1 MHNGK
6 IGLLESKVGEGSTFY
21 FTLPLTEEEITET
34 ADPPKR
40 QLLAIDED
48 PETVQ
53 IYQRFLKGSDFSV
66 ETISHS
72 KGIITEIISK
82 QPSAV
87 IIDIASKN
95 LDAWTLVQ
103 QIRETPQTAALP
115 ILVCSMTDQKEKA
128 MSLGVT
134 EYLLKPFLRDEFLQS
149 VHRLIHT
156 STTVNILAIDDNEED
171 IRLIFR
177 LLENQTRYHLCQ
189 ASNSVEA
196 MAVLEK
202 NQIDVIILDLFLP
215 DVNGFAFLEDL
226 KKHRT
231 YSTAPVIVVTG
242 ADLTPAQHEKLTTF
256 GHIFLTKGFL
266 RSGDLIN
273 SIENALKI

>member
-1 MHNGK
+1 
-6 IGLLESKVGEGSTFY
+6 
-21 FTLPLTEEEITET
+21 
-34 ADPPKR
+34 
-40 QLLAIDED
+40 
-48 PETVQ
+48 
-53 IYQRFLKGSDFSV
+53 
-66 ETISHS
+66 
-72 KGIITEIISK
+72 
-82 QPSAV
+82 
-87 IIDIASKN
+87 
-95 LDAWTLVQ
+95 
-103 QIRETPQTAALP
+103 
-115 ILVCSMTDQKEKA
+115 
-128 MSLGVT
+128 
-134 EYLLKPFLRDEFLQS
+134 
-149 VHRLIHT
+149 
-156 STTVNILAIDDNEED
+156 VNILAIDDNEED